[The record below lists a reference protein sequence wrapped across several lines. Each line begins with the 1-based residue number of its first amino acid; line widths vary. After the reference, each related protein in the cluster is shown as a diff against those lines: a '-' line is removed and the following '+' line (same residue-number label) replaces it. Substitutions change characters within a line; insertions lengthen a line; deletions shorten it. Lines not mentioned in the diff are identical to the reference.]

1 MYLGKRVHEMTTA
14 VCFKCGKLKF
24 GAFLP
29 CEAGSALPQDEEE
42 IAISLA
48 ITDHYFDLP
57 TLKQIGASIAD
68 GKPPQ
73 LDEHTHAQMLTL
85 IRGSDVVG
93 ELTRDALPRLD
104 GADQPLPKPSRPWWK
119 LW

>member
-1 MYLGKRVHEMTTA
+1 MTMA
-14 VCFKCGKLKF
+14 VCFKCGKLKS

-29 CEAGSALPQDEEE
+29 CEACLAVPHDEEE

-57 TLKQIGASIAD
+57 TLKQIGSSIAD
-68 GKPPQ
+68 GNPPQ

-85 IRGSDVVG
+85 IRGSDATR
-93 ELTRDALPRLD
+93 ELTQAALPRLD
-104 GADQPLPKPSRPWWK
+104 GADRPKAKPVRPWWK

>member
-1 MYLGKRVHEMTTA
+1 MTTA

-29 CEAGSALPQDEEE
+29 CESCSALPHDEEE

-48 ITDHYFDLP
+48 ITDQYFDLA
-57 TLKQIGASIAD
+57 TLKQIGASIAG

-73 LDEHTHAQMLTL
+73 LDEQTHAKMIEM
-85 IRGSDVVG
+85 IRGSDAF
-93 ELTRDALPRLD
+93 RDGVPAVRSPLPRLD
-104 GADQPLPKPSRPWWK
+104 GADQVAESPAKPWWK
-119 LW
+119 FW

>member
-1 MYLGKRVHEMTTA
+1 LNSNRLKMTTA

-29 CEAGSALPQDEEE
+29 CEACSAVPHDEEE

-57 TLKQIGASIAD
+57 TLKQIGTSITN

-73 LDEHTHAQMLTL
+73 LDEQTHAEMLAL
-85 IRGSDVVG
+85 IRGSDVVQ
-93 ELTRDALPRLD
+93 ELQAELPRLD
-104 GADQPLPKPSRPWWK
+104 GADLPITKPARPWWK

>member
-1 MYLGKRVHEMTTA
+1 MTMA
-14 VCFKCGKLKF
+14 VCFKCGKLKS

-29 CEAGSALPQDEEE
+29 CEACSAVPHDEEE

-48 ITDHYFDLP
+48 ITDHYFDFS

-73 LDEHTHAQMLTL
+73 LDEHTHAQMLAL
-85 IRGSDVVG
+85 IRGSDAMRG
-93 ELTRDALPRLD
+93 LTQAVLPRLD
-104 GADQPLPKPSRPWWK
+104 GADLPKTSPAKPWWK